1 MRELESKHKVKKVV
15 YSAPVLIL
23 LVFVVGVFVRGAWRA
38 IERQRGSSE
47 MVRELQTKANQLED
61 RQTELE
67 GKIERLKT
75 EEGIEEELKSKYNV
89 SAEGEQ
95 FIVFVDFKENQDVSS
110 TSPSVW
116 YKKWW
121 NGLKNLLH

>member
-1 MRELESKHKVKKVV
+1 MRELESKHKVKRVI
-15 YSAPVLIL
+15 YSAPALVLL
-23 LVFVVGVFVRGAWRA
+23 LIVVSIFARGAWRA

-47 MVRELQTKANQLED
+47 VVKNLQAKTSQLEE
-61 RQTELE
+61 RQMDLE
-67 GKIERLKT
+67 SKIERLKT

-95 FIVFVDFKENQDVSS
+95 FIVLIDSKENQDVAS

-121 NGLKNLLH
+121 NGLKNLWP